1 MPIKYKVIAKT
12 LPGEPAG
19 GKQKYYPLACPNG
32 ETTMDEIVEEIERFS
47 ALSDSDIRGTI
58 ISLVNVIKGKLC
70 DGKIV
75 RLEGL
80 GSLYP
85 TIISEGNEDAAK
97 VGTTNIKR
105 IKINYRPG
113 RRLNKVVN
121 NAEFKKVSAHPKTR

>member
-1 MPIKYKVIAKT
+1 
-12 LPGEPAG
+12 
-19 GKQKYYPLACPNG
+19 
-32 ETTMDEIVEEIERFS
+32 MDEIVEEIERFS

-70 DGKIV
+70 EGKIV

-113 RRLNKVVN
+113 RRLNKTVN